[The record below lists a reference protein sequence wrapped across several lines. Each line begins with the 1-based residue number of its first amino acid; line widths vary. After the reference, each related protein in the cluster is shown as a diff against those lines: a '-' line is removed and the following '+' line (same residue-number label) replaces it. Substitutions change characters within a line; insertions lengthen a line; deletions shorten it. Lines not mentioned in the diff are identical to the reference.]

1 MGANQILEQKIR
13 VEKSEKMSMVSEFMH
28 VDRFDDNKSIKSG
41 RSRFSAFSGIT
52 SKYTQKKLTSFVNQ
66 NNLKS
71 R

>member
-28 VDRFDDNKSIKSG
+28 GDRFDDNKSIKSG

-52 SKYTQKKLTSFVNQ
+52 SKYT
-66 NNLKS
+66 
-71 R
+71 